1 MKSNKKIY
9 MWPSA
14 WEKPVVKGTYGAV
27 SSNSCYATQAGLEIL
42 NKGGNAFDA
51 AVAVSLVLSVVEEH
65 HSGIGGGCFTLFYSV
80 KDNETFALDGRGT
93 APKKATKDLFL
104 KDGEVQDEW
113 KDLGGQSVLVPGLL
127 KTMDVLLKKYGTME
141 LKEVVLPALKY
152 AKEGFEIGYTYS
164 LTMHD
169 DSVQRKMNLSNEFKK
184 LYLKEDKSFYKFGDI
199 YRNEKIAKLLE
210 LISKNGIDIFY
221 NGEIA
226 EKIVNIVNKNGGCFI
241 AEDLKEYM
249 PKIRKVEV
257 STYRGYEIKS
267 FSPPSSGATLIE
279 MLNIIENKNIKDMG
293 HNSAETIHIL
303 AEAMKLGFSDRNVVL
318 ADPDYAKINDDKLIS
333 KEYAK
338 ERYSLVSSEAKEYT
352 SGNLSNIKEYNGN
365 TSHFSIIDRYGNVVS
380 QTQTI
385 RDWFG
390 SGIIVDD
397 YGFVLNNG
405 MSDFSALAG
414 AITSQGLTY
423 GDLNAIEGG
432 KIPLSSMSPTIVFK
446 DKKPFMSIGAAGGPR
461 IITGILQGIIN
472 AIDYDMLPEQLVNMP
487 FINCL
492 TKNQGLEVEYGI
504 SKDTLNILV
513 KKGHIIKEIP
523 VYQAMSTML
532 NSVMNI
538 DGVLYAAST
547 KRVDGCGGVLFEN
560 GHIALEGIIQR

>member
-1 MKSNKKIY
+1 M
-9 MWPSA
+9 
-14 WEKPVVKGTYGAV
+14 
-27 SSNSCYATQAGLEIL
+27 
-42 NKGGNAFDA
+42 
-51 AVAVSLVLSVVEEH
+51 
-65 HSGIGGGCFTLFYSV
+65 
-80 KDNETFALDGRGT
+80 NETFALDGRGT

-504 SKDTLNILV
+504 SKDTLNILE

>member
-1 MKSNKKIY
+1 
-9 MWPSA
+9 
-14 WEKPVVKGTYGAV
+14 
-27 SSNSCYATQAGLEIL
+27 
-42 NKGGNAFDA
+42 
-51 AVAVSLVLSVVEEH
+51 
-65 HSGIGGGCFTLFYSV
+65 
-80 KDNETFALDGRGT
+80 
-93 APKKATKDLFL
+93 
-104 KDGEVQDEW
+104 
-113 KDLGGQSVLVPGLL
+113 
-127 KTMDVLLKKYGTME
+127 
-141 LKEVVLPALKY
+141 
-152 AKEGFEIGYTYS
+152 
-164 LTMHD
+164 
-169 DSVQRKMNLSNEFKK
+169 
-184 LYLKEDKSFYKFGDI
+184 
-199 YRNEKIAKLLE
+199 
-210 LISKNGIDIFY
+210 
-221 NGEIA
+221 
-226 EKIVNIVNKNGGCFI
+226 
-241 AEDLKEYM
+241 M

-504 SKDTLNILV
+504 SKDTLNILE

>member
-318 ADPDYAKINDDKLIS
+318 DYAKINDDKLIS

-504 SKDTLNILV
+504 SKDTLNILE

>member
-365 TSHFSIIDRYGNVVS
+365 TSHFSIIDRYGNV
-380 QTQTI
+380 
-385 RDWFG
+385 
-390 SGIIVDD
+390 IIVDD

-504 SKDTLNILV
+504 SKDTLNILE

>member
-1 MKSNKKIY
+1 MKGNKKIY
-9 MWPSA
+9 MWPST

-338 ERYSLVSSEAKEYT
+338 ERYSLV
-352 SGNLSNIKEYNGN
+352 
-365 TSHFSIIDRYGNVVS
+365 IDRYGNVVS

-504 SKDTLNILV
+504 SKDTLNILE
-513 KKGHIIKEIP
+513 KKDHIIKEIP

>member
-113 KDLGGQSVLVPGLL
+113 KDL
-127 KTMDVLLKKYGTME
+127 MDVLLKKYGTME

-504 SKDTLNILV
+504 SKDTLNILE

>member
-104 KDGEVQDEW
+104 KDGKVQDEW

-141 LKEVVLPALKY
+141 LKEVILPALKY
-152 AKEGFEIGYTYS
+152 AREGFQIGYTYS

-184 LYLKEDKSFYKFGDI
+184 LYLKENKSFYKFGNI
-199 YRNEKIAKLLE
+199 YKNEKIAKLLE
-210 LISKNGIDIFY
+210 LIFKNGIDIFY

-241 AEDLKEYM
+241 TEDLKEYI
-249 PKIRKVEV
+249 PKVRKVEI
-257 STYRGYEIKS
+257 STYRGYEIKT

-279 MLNIIENKNIKDMG
+279 MLNIIENANIKDMG
-293 HNSAETIHIL
+293 HNSAESIHML
-303 AEAMKLGFSDRNVVL
+303 TEAMKLGFSDRNIFL
-318 ADPDYAKINDDKLIS
+318 ADPDYVKINDDKLTS
-333 KEYAK
+333 KQYAK
-338 ERYSLVSSEAKEYT
+338 ERYNLIDSNAKEYA
-352 SGNLSNIKEYNGN
+352 SGNFSNIKEHHGN
-365 TSHFSIIDRYGNVVS
+365 TSHFSIIDKYGNVVS

-390 SGIIVDD
+390 SGIIVDE

-405 MSDFSALAG
+405 MSDFSALSG
-414 AITSQGLTY
+414 VITSQGLSY

-446 DKKPFMSIGAAGGPR
+446 NKKPFMSIGAAGGPR

-472 AIDYDMLPEQLVNMP
+472 AIDYGMLPEQLVNAP

-504 SKDTLNILV
+504 SKDTLNILE

-547 KRVDGCGGVLFEN
+547 KRVDGCGGILFEN
-560 GHIALEGIIQR
+560 GHIALEGIIQK